1 MIFRARAALLSS
13 TWLNMDCTSARSVPA
28 QTGKLEVE
36 IQALVRYIIAFV
48 LVSAVVVGLG
58 LLLQL
63 VY

>member
-1 MIFRARAALLSS
+1 M
-13 TWLNMDCTSARSVPA
+13 PA
-28 QTGKLEVE
+28 QTGKLKAEN
-36 IQALVRYIIAFV
+36 QALVRYIIAFV

>member
-1 MIFRARAALLSS
+1 M
-13 TWLNMDCTSARSVPA
+13 PA